1 MKPDDLIQQR
11 LTEDSLRQLFEQT
24 LSERAQRYLKIKP
37 HGVIPFTPFAP
48 PSSECGL
55 LFRDGHFYGC
65 IALTQAVAEALTR
78 FLCTK
83 NGWKPAKIFE
93 TNIDKLHKRG
103 FILHDIK
110 KKFLNLWQNRDDYH
124 HLNPEIETNLKE
136 LEKIAFEKIL
146 YLKEI
151 EAEMFAFSINDG
163 KLIPKYPKYWSIG
176 QDGIAQVMLRLG

>member
-1 MKPDDLIQQR
+1 MKTDDPIQQR
-11 LTEDSLRQLFEQT
+11 LTEDAIRQEYEQT
-24 LSERAQRYLKIKP
+24 LSVRAQRYLKIKP
-37 HGVIPFTPFAP
+37 HGIIPFTPFAP

-83 NGWKPAKIFE
+83 NGWKPAKVFE
-93 TNIDKLHKRG
+93 TNLDKLQKRG
-103 FILHDIK
+103 FISQDIK
-110 KKFLNLWQNRDDYH
+110 MKFLNLWQNRDDYH

-136 LEKIAFEKIL
+136 LENIAFDKIL
-146 YLKEI
+146 CLKNI
-151 EAEMFAFSINDG
+151 EAEIFAFSIDDG